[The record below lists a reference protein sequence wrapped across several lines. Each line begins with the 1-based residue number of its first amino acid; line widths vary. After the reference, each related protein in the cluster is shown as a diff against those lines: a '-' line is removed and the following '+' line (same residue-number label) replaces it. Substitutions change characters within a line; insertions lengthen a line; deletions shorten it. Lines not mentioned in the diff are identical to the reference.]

1 MKFIRFLFAFAFL
14 ALPVHARYGG
24 GTGEPNAPYLILS
37 ANQMKA
43 IGNEPNDWGKT
54 FKLMGDI
61 DLSGYVEK
69 DFNVIGNHSNP
80 FSGVFDGNSHSISNF
95 SGTLGLFGYVDSP
108 DAEIK
113 DLRLIDPNVV
123 GGPQAGSLISQLV
136 SGTISNCYVEGGSTS
151 NGIFYTG
158 GLVGS
163 NNGGTINN
171 CHVTGYVFASRHTLG
186 GLVGRNGDNG
196 IIIDS
201 SSSAKVT
208 SLAMGGE
215 VAVGGLVG
223 ENRGGIG
230 RCYSAGAV
238 SGYYGVGGLVGF
250 NGYGVISDCYSSS
263 TVTADQWGIGGL
275 VGSNGAI
282 VNNCYAVGSVVGDSD
297 VGGLMGRNS
306 GTVTDCFWDIKTS
319 GQKTSDG
326 GTGKTTVEMKQK
338 TTFNKWD
345 FMEVWDI
352 AENQTYPFLRR
363 RPPGDMNYDYRIDML
378 DLSVLAEHWLD

>member
-1 MKFIRFLFAFAFL
+1 
-14 ALPVHARYGG
+14 
-24 GTGEPNAPYLILS
+24 
-37 ANQMKA
+37 
-43 IGNEPNDWGKT
+43 
-54 FKLMGDI
+54 
-61 DLSGYVEK
+61 
-69 DFNVIGNHSNP
+69 
-80 FSGVFDGNSHSISNF
+80 
-95 SGTLGLFGYVDSP
+95 
-108 DAEIK
+108 
-113 DLRLIDPNVV
+113 
-123 GGPQAGSLISQLV
+123 
-136 SGTISNCYVEGGSTS
+136 
-151 NGIFYTG
+151 
-158 GLVGS
+158 
-163 NNGGTINN
+163 
-171 CHVTGYVFASRHTLG
+171 
-186 GLVGRNGDNG
+186 
-196 IIIDS
+196 
-201 SSSAKVT
+201 
-208 SLAMGGE
+208 MGGE